1 MGHQICT
8 PASPT
13 LQVGLR
19 SQRSGYP
26 VPVSPPAHRL
36 WWSSSVWEGSG
47 LNLTVTSVIEAL
59 VSLSRFPWWCHVS
72 QVFLDPS
79 SLCTVCLQSVIFVFL
94 GVHTAILLCWFI
106 PYTQHLFPP
115 VLLFLSFLPF
125 SPFKGFFWFE
135 FFHIWIE
142 GLRIERVVYCTDCQD
157 PWGKF
162 VIWDIWL
169 YK

>member
-1 MGHQICT
+1 MCVLLLILREFDGTSDLHTGISNTTGRTQE
-8 PASPT
+8 SE
-13 LQVGLR
+13 VGL
-19 SQRSGYP
+19 SSSS
-26 VPVSPPAHRL
+26 VPPPAHRL
-36 WWSSSVWEGSG
+36 WWSGSVWEGSG

-72 QVFLDPS
+72 QVILDPS

-125 SPFKGFFWFE
+125 SPFKGFFWGVFPY
-135 FFHIWIE
+135 
-142 GLRIERVVYCTDCQD
+142 LN
-157 PWGKF
+157 WGS
-162 VIWDIWL
+162 
-169 YK
+169 